1 MPDTLPYA
9 THLSNTIVIVTN
21 KVLPVT
27 SISLGLCPKY
37 ILLNVILVETG
48 FYRALSTLTPAS
60 LLLVLLTVPVQ
71 GSHCHRQDL
80 PSIVQAHSQ
89 VALLLVHLT
98 VPVQGS
104 HCHRQDLLSI
114 VQAHKQVA
122 LLLSVLSL
130 GQTTDYTGVYPECT
144 PRLRPPSRSTILPSR

>member
-1 MPDTLPYA
+1 MTNVSYDNMPDTLPYA

-37 ILLNVILVETG
+37 ILLNVILVESG
-48 FYRALSTLTPAS
+48 FYRALSKLTLAS
-60 LLLVLLTVPVQ
+60 
-71 GSHCHRQDL
+71 
-80 PSIVQAHSQ
+80 
-89 VALLLVHLT
+89 LLLVHLT

-114 VQAHKQVA
+114 VQAHQQVA

-144 PRLRPPSRSTILPSR
+144 PRFRPASRSILLPSS